1 MVRIIA
7 KAGWRLRLKMPRNFI
22 SRKLIV
28 SLIIF
33 LGVLVIGRL
42 SLPGLG
48 RFLVAQDQPQTSN
61 IIVVLMGSGPDRML
75 GAVDLY
81 QAGYADKVMMVRNN
95 VAGYNLVVSKGVK
108 IPHDT
113 ELAQMVAVQLGTPQ
127 DKVLIIPGDA
137 LSTQDEARRLRDYL
151 RDKQDIDSMILVTSK
166 YHSGRAK
173 KIFVR
178 AMSSMDREIKVIS
191 CPSQY
196 DDFDAEHWWQSREDL
211 KTGVM
216 EYMKLTTFYLREQF
230 EL

>member
-1 MVRIIA
+1 MKKPRKFLSKKIIVI
-7 KAGWRLRLKMPRNFI
+7 LFI
-22 SRKLIV
+22 LSGIL
-28 SLIIF
+28 
-33 LGVLVIGRL
+33 VLGRL

-48 RFLVAQDQPQTSN
+48 SFLVAQDQPQHSD

-81 QAGYADKVMMVRNN
+81 QDGYADNIVMVRNN
-95 VAGYNLVVSKGVK
+95 VAGYNQVVSKGVK

-113 ELAQMVAVQLGTPQ
+113 ELAQMVAVQLGVSQ
-127 DKVLIIPGDA
+127 DNVLIIPGDA
-137 LSTQDEARRLRDYL
+137 LSTQDEARQVREYL

-178 AMSSMDREIKVIS
+178 AMSSMDREIKVTS

-196 DDFDAEHWWQSREDL
+196 DGFNAEHWWQSREDL
-211 KTGVM
+211 KIGVM
-216 EYMKLTTFYLREQF
+216 EYIKLFEFYGYEQY